1 MLCQQQQILTSILR
15 EGNYTCQ
22 GEEVVFTCTV
32 SDSTLP
38 VLVIGWRSD
47 EYIGPDALLQFTTD
61 DMQGENRTSMI
72 NGNVTAILTRNT
84 NDNGVLMVESTLRI
98 VATVPSQVTCG
109 VTNRVDVSSTFS
121 VSGNNLIN
129 HYYTH
134 NTHGMLILSMCTCN
148 TYIIREIYD
157 CVLSQI

>member
-1 MLCQQQQILTSILR
+1 MLCQQQQQLISTLR

-72 NGNVTAILTRNT
+72 NENVTAILTRNA

-109 VTNRVDVSSTFS
+109 VTDRDDVSSTFS
-121 VSGNNLIN
+121 VSGNKLIIN
-129 HYYTH
+129 H
-134 NTHGMLILSMCTCN
+134 
-148 TYIIREIYD
+148 
-157 CVLSQI
+157 

>member
-1 MLCQQQQILTSILR
+1 MLCQQQQLTSTLR

-38 VLVIGWRSD
+38 AVVIAWRSD
-47 EYIGPDALLQFTTD
+47 EYIGPDALLQFTTN

-72 NGNVTAILTRNT
+72 DENVTAILTRNA
-84 NDNGVLMVESTLRI
+84 NDSGVLMVESTLRI

-109 VTNRVDVSSTFS
+109 VTNRQPVISRFS
-121 VSGNNLIN
+121 VSGI
-129 HYYTH
+129 H
-134 NTHGMLILSMCTCN
+134 IL
-148 TYIIREIYD
+148 
-157 CVLSQI
+157 